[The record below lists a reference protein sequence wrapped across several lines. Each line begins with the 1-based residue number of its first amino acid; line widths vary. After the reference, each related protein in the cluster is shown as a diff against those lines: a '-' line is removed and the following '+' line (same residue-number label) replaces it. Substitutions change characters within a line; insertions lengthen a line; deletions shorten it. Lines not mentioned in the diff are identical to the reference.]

1 MLVEM
6 RVAGLTIDPLTNM
19 PILLLK
25 DLDEQ
30 RTVPIWIGLV
40 EASAIATELQQV
52 KLERPMTHDLVRNLF
67 ERLGVETVHVE
78 ITDLRDNTYYATL
91 VLQQGGEVIDI
102 DARPSDAIAIA
113 MRTGCAIYVDERVL
127 EKASVLDLRTT
138 EGPLE
143 AREPGTDVLSGIP
156 EAYFGKWKM

>member
-6 RVAGLTIDPLTNM
+6 KVAGLAIDPLTNM

-67 ERLGVETVHVE
+67 ERLGVETLHVE

-91 VLQQGGEVIDI
+91 VLKQAGEVIDI

-113 MRTGCAIYVDERVL
+113 MRTGCAIYVDEQVL
-127 EKASVLDLRTT
+127 EKASVLDLRTADGPF
-138 EGPLE
+138 EG
-143 AREPGTDVLSGIP
+143 REPGADVLSGIP